1 MSHLSSAP
9 PVRPRRLRV
18 LPGFG
23 LSLGLS
29 LFFVALVLLLP
40 LTGLVMNVAQLSF
53 ADYWA
58 VITDAQALAAFRV
71 TLWAAAWASLV
82 NALSGLLLAWVLVR
96 YRFFGRGLVDALI
109 DLPFALPTAVAG
121 IALAALFAADG
132 WLGRPLAALGVQVA
146 VQPLGIVVAMVFT
159 SIPFVVRAVQPVL
172 EALPR
177 QMEEAAAT
185 LGARPWQVFCRV
197 ILPLLSPAL
206 VSGVVLSFAR
216 SLGEYGAVIFIAG
229 NQPYVSKVM
238 SLVIFERLQEFDM
251 PAAAA
256 LASVM
261 LAVSLLLLLLVNVWQ
276 GFFLRRFGRA

>member
-1 MSHLSSAP
+1 MSPVSTLS
-9 PVRPRRLRV
+9 RPRRLQV

-40 LTGLVMNVAQLSF
+40 LTGLVINMARLSWS
-53 ADYWA
+53 DYWA
-58 VITDAQALAAFRV
+58 VISDAQVLAAFRV

-82 NALSGLLLAWVLVR
+82 NAVCGLLLAWVLVR
-96 YRFFGRGLVDALI
+96 YRFFGRGMVDALV

-146 VQPLGIVVAMVFT
+146 FQPLGIVVAMVFT

-177 QMEEAAAT
+177 QVEEAAAT

-216 SLGEYGAVIFIAG
+216 SLGEFGAVIFIAG
-229 NQPYVSKVM
+229 NQPFVSKVV

-261 LAVSLLLLLLVNVWQ
+261 LALSLLLLLVVNVWQ

>member
-1 MSHLSSAP
+1 MS
-9 PVRPRRLRV
+9 PVSTLPRPRRLQV

-40 LTGLVMNVAQLSF
+40 LTGLVMNVARLSLT
-53 ADYWA
+53 DYWA
-58 VITDAQALAAFRV
+58 VISDAQVLAAFRV

-82 NALSGLLLAWVLVR
+82 NAVCGLLLAWVLVR
-96 YRFFGRGLVDALI
+96 YRFFGRGMVDALV

-121 IALAALFAADG
+121 IALAALFATDG

-146 VQPLGIVVAMVFT
+146 FQPLGIVVAMVFT

-177 QMEEAAAT
+177 QVEEAAAT

-197 ILPLLSPAL
+197 ILLLLSPAL

-216 SLGEYGAVIFIAG
+216 SLGEFGAVIFIAG
-229 NQPYVSKVM
+229 NQPFVSKVV

-261 LAVSLLLLLLVNVWQ
+261 LALSLVNVWQ

>member
-1 MSHLSSAP
+1 MS
-9 PVRPRRLRV
+9 PVSTLPRPRRLQV

-40 LTGLVMNVAQLSF
+40 LTGLVMNMARLSWS
-53 ADYWA
+53 DYWA
-58 VITDAQALAAFRV
+58 VISDAQVLAAFRV

-82 NALSGLLLAWVLVR
+82 NAVCGLLLAWVLVR
-96 YRFFGRGLVDALI
+96 YCFFGRGMVDALV

-146 VQPLGIVVAMVFT
+146 FQPLGIVVAMVFT

-177 QMEEAAAT
+177 QVEEAAAT

-216 SLGEYGAVIFIAG
+216 SLGEFGAVIFIAG
-229 NQPYVSKVM
+229 NQPFVSKVV

-261 LAVSLLLLLLVNVWQ
+261 LALSLLLLLVVNVWQ

>member
-1 MSHLSSAP
+1 MS
-9 PVRPRRLRV
+9 PVSTLPRPRRLQV

-40 LTGLVMNVAQLSF
+40 LTGLVMNVARLSLT
-53 ADYWA
+53 DYWA
-58 VITDAQALAAFRV
+58 VISDAQVLAAFRV

-82 NALSGLLLAWVLVR
+82 NAVCGLLLAWVLVR
-96 YRFFGRGLVDALI
+96 YRFFGRGMVDALV

-146 VQPLGIVVAMVFT
+146 FQPLGIVVAMVFT

-177 QMEEAAAT
+177 QVEEAAAT

-216 SLGEYGAVIFIAG
+216 NLGEFGAVIFIAG
-229 NQPYVSKVM
+229 NQSFVSKVV

-261 LAVSLLLLLLVNVWQ
+261 LALSLLLLLVVNVWQ

>member
-1 MSHLSSAP
+1 MSPVSTLS
-9 PVRPRRLRV
+9 RPRRLQV

-40 LTGLVMNVAQLSF
+40 LTGLVMNVARLSLT
-53 ADYWA
+53 DYWA
-58 VITDAQALAAFRV
+58 VISDAQVLAAFRV

-82 NALSGLLLAWVLVR
+82 NAVCGLLLAWVLVR
-96 YRFFGRGLVDALI
+96 YRFFGRGIVDALV

-146 VQPLGIVVAMVFT
+146 FQPLGIVVAMVFT

-177 QMEEAAAT
+177 QVEEAAAT

-216 SLGEYGAVIFIAG
+216 SLGEFGAVIFIAG
-229 NQPYVSKVM
+229 NQPFVSKVV

-261 LAVSLLLLLLVNVWQ
+261 LALSLLLLLVVNVWQ

>member
-1 MSHLSSAP
+1 MS
-9 PVRPRRLRV
+9 PVSTLPRPRRLQV

-40 LTGLVMNVAQLSF
+40 LTGLVMNVARLSWS
-53 ADYWA
+53 DYWA
-58 VITDAQALAAFRV
+58 VISDAQVLAAFRV

-82 NALSGLLLAWVLVR
+82 NAVCGLLLAWVLVR
-96 YRFFGRGLVDALI
+96 YRFFGRGMVDALV

-146 VQPLGIVVAMVFT
+146 FQPLGIVVAMVFT

-177 QMEEAAAT
+177 QVEEAAAT

-216 SLGEYGAVIFIAG
+216 SLGEFGAVIFIAG
-229 NQPYVSKVM
+229 NQPFVSKVV

-261 LAVSLLLLLLVNVWQ
+261 LALSLLLLLVVNVWQ

>member
-1 MSHLSSAP
+1 MS
-9 PVRPRRLRV
+9 PVSTLPRPRRLQV

-40 LTGLVMNVAQLSF
+40 LTGLVMNVARLSLT
-53 ADYWA
+53 DYWA
-58 VITDAQALAAFRV
+58 VISDAQVLAAFRV

-82 NALSGLLLAWVLVR
+82 NAVCGLLLAWVLVR
-96 YRFFGRGLVDALI
+96 YRFFGRGMVDALV

-146 VQPLGIVVAMVFT
+146 FQPLGIVVAMVFT

-177 QMEEAAAT
+177 QVEEAAAT
-185 LGARPWQVFCRV
+185 LGARPWRVFCRV

-216 SLGEYGAVIFIAG
+216 SLGEFGAVIFIAG
-229 NQPYVSKVM
+229 NQPFVSKVV

-261 LAVSLLLLLLVNVWQ
+261 LALSLLLLLVVNVWQ

>member
-1 MSHLSSAP
+1 MS
-9 PVRPRRLRV
+9 PVSTLPRPRRLQV

-40 LTGLVMNVAQLSF
+40 LTGLVINMARLSWS
-53 ADYWA
+53 DYWA
-58 VITDAQALAAFRV
+58 VISDAQVLAAFRV

-82 NALSGLLLAWVLVR
+82 NTVCGLLLAWVLVR
-96 YRFFGRGLVDALI
+96 YRFFGRGIVDALV

-146 VQPLGIVVAMVFT
+146 FQPLGIVVAMVFT

-177 QMEEAAAT
+177 QVEEAAAT

-216 SLGEYGAVIFIAG
+216 SLGEFGAVIFIAG
-229 NQPYVSKVM
+229 NQPFVSKVV

-261 LAVSLLLLLLVNVWQ
+261 LALSLLLLLVVNVWQ

>member
-1 MSHLSSAP
+1 MS
-9 PVRPRRLRV
+9 PVSTLPRPRRLQV

-40 LTGLVMNVAQLSF
+40 LTGLVINMARLSWS
-53 ADYWA
+53 DYWA
-58 VITDAQALAAFRV
+58 VISDAQVLAAFRV
-71 TLWAAAWASLV
+71 ALWAAAWASLV
-82 NALSGLLLAWVLVR
+82 NAVCGLLLAWVLVR
-96 YRFFGRGLVDALI
+96 YRFFGRGMVDALV

-146 VQPLGIVVAMVFT
+146 FQPLGIVVAMVFT

-177 QMEEAAAT
+177 QVEEAAAT

-216 SLGEYGAVIFIAG
+216 SLGEFGAVIFIAG
-229 NQPYVSKVM
+229 NQPFVSKVV

-261 LAVSLLLLLLVNVWQ
+261 LALSLLLVLVVNVWQ

>member
-1 MSHLSSAP
+1 MSPVSTLS
-9 PVRPRRLRV
+9 RPRRLQV

-40 LTGLVMNVAQLSF
+40 LTGLVMNVARLSLT
-53 ADYWA
+53 DYWA
-58 VITDAQALAAFRV
+58 VISDAQVLAAFRV

-82 NALSGLLLAWVLVR
+82 NAVCGLLLAWVLVR
-96 YRFFGRGLVDALI
+96 YRFFGRGIVDALV

-146 VQPLGIVVAMVFT
+146 FQPLGIVVAMVFT

-177 QMEEAAAT
+177 QVEEAAAT

-216 SLGEYGAVIFIAG
+216 SLGEFGAVIFIAG
-229 NQPYVSKVM
+229 NQPFVSKVV
-238 SLVIFERLQEFDM
+238 SLVIFERLQESDM

-261 LAVSLLLLLLVNVWQ
+261 LALSLLLLLVVNVWQ

>member
-1 MSHLSSAP
+1 MS
-9 PVRPRRLRV
+9 PVSTLPRPRRLQV

-40 LTGLVMNVAQLSF
+40 LTGLVMNVAQLSLT
-53 ADYWA
+53 DYWA
-58 VITDAQALAAFRV
+58 VISDAQVLAAFRV

-82 NALSGLLLAWVLVR
+82 NAVCGLLLAWVLVR
-96 YRFFGRGLVDALI
+96 YRFFGRGIVDALV

-121 IALAALFAADG
+121 IALTALFAADG

-146 VQPLGIVVAMVFT
+146 FQPLGIVVAMVFT

-177 QMEEAAAT
+177 QVEEAAAT

-216 SLGEYGAVIFIAG
+216 SLGEFGAVIFIAG
-229 NQPYVSKVM
+229 NQPFVSKVV

-261 LAVSLLLLLLVNVWQ
+261 LALSLLLLLVVNVWQ

>member
-1 MSHLSSAP
+1 MS
-9 PVRPRRLRV
+9 PVSTLPRPRRLQV

-40 LTGLVMNVAQLSF
+40 LTGLVMNVARLSLT
-53 ADYWA
+53 DYWA
-58 VITDAQALAAFRV
+58 VISDAQVLAAFRV

-82 NALSGLLLAWVLVR
+82 NAVCGLLLAWVLVR
-96 YRFFGRGLVDALI
+96 YRFFGRGMVDALV

-146 VQPLGIVVAMVFT
+146 FQPLGIVVAMVFT

-177 QMEEAAAT
+177 QVEEAAAT

-216 SLGEYGAVIFIAG
+216 SLGEFGAVIFIAG
-229 NQPYVSKVM
+229 NQPFVSKVV

-261 LAVSLLLLLLVNVWQ
+261 LALSLLLLLVVNVWQ
-276 GFFLRRFGRA
+276 GFFLRRCGRA

>member
-1 MSHLSSAP
+1 MS
-9 PVRPRRLRV
+9 PVSTLPRPRRLQV

-40 LTGLVMNVAQLSF
+40 LTGLVMNVARLSLT
-53 ADYWA
+53 DYWA
-58 VITDAQALAAFRV
+58 VISDAQVLAAFRV

-82 NALSGLLLAWVLVR
+82 NAVCGLLLAWVLVR
-96 YRFFGRGLVDALI
+96 YRFFGRGMVDALV

-121 IALAALFAADG
+121 IALAALFATDG

-146 VQPLGIVVAMVFT
+146 FQPLGIVVAMVFT

-177 QMEEAAAT
+177 QVEEAAAT

-197 ILPLLSPAL
+197 ILLLLSPAL

-216 SLGEYGAVIFIAG
+216 SLGEFGAVIFIAG
-229 NQPYVSKVM
+229 NQPFVSKVV

-261 LAVSLLLLLLVNVWQ
+261 LALSLLLLLVVNVWQ

>member
-1 MSHLSSAP
+1 MS
-9 PVRPRRLRV
+9 PVSTLPRPRRLQV

-40 LTGLVMNVAQLSF
+40 LTGLVMNVAQLSLT
-53 ADYWA
+53 DYWA
-58 VITDAQALAAFRV
+58 VISDAQVLAAFRV

-82 NALSGLLLAWVLVR
+82 NAVCGLLLAWVLVR
-96 YRFFGRGLVDALI
+96 YRFFGRGMVDALV

-121 IALAALFAADG
+121 IALAALFATDG

-146 VQPLGIVVAMVFT
+146 FQPLGIVVAMVFT

-177 QMEEAAAT
+177 QVEEAAAT

-197 ILPLLSPAL
+197 IMPLLSPAL

-216 SLGEYGAVIFIAG
+216 SLGEFGAVIFIAG
-229 NQPYVSKVM
+229 NQPFVSKVV

-261 LAVSLLLLLLVNVWQ
+261 LALSLLLLLVVNVWQ

>member
-1 MSHLSSAP
+1 MSPVSTLS
-9 PVRPRRLRV
+9 RPRRLQV

-40 LTGLVMNVAQLSF
+40 LTGLVMNVARLSLT
-53 ADYWA
+53 DYWA
-58 VITDAQALAAFRV
+58 VISDAQVLAAFRV

-82 NALSGLLLAWVLVR
+82 NAVCGLLLAWVLVR
-96 YRFFGRGLVDALI
+96 YRFFGRGMVDALV

-146 VQPLGIVVAMVFT
+146 FQPLGIVVAMVFT

-177 QMEEAAAT
+177 QVEEAAAT

-216 SLGEYGAVIFIAG
+216 SLGEFGAVIFIAG
-229 NQPYVSKVM
+229 NQPFVSKVV

-261 LAVSLLLLLLVNVWQ
+261 LALSLLLLLVVNVWQ

>member
-1 MSHLSSAP
+1 MS
-9 PVRPRRLRV
+9 PVSTLPRPRRLQV

-40 LTGLVMNVAQLSF
+40 LTGLVMNVAQLSLT
-53 ADYWA
+53 DYWA
-58 VITDAQALAAFRV
+58 VISDAQVLAAFRV

-82 NALSGLLLAWVLVR
+82 NAVCGLLLAWVLVR
-96 YRFFGRGLVDALI
+96 YRFFGRGMVDALV

-146 VQPLGIVVAMVFT
+146 FQPLGIVVAMVFT

-177 QMEEAAAT
+177 QVEEVAAT

-216 SLGEYGAVIFIAG
+216 SLGEFGAVIFIAG
-229 NQPYVSKVM
+229 NQPFVSKVV

-261 LAVSLLLLLLVNVWQ
+261 LALSLLLLLVVNVWQ

>member
-1 MSHLSSAP
+1 MS
-9 PVRPRRLRV
+9 PVSTLPRPRRLQV

-40 LTGLVMNVAQLSF
+40 LTGLVMNVAQLSLT
-53 ADYWA
+53 DYWA
-58 VITDAQALAAFRV
+58 VISDAQVLAAFRV

-82 NALSGLLLAWVLVR
+82 NAVCGLLLAWVLVR
-96 YRFFGRGLVDALI
+96 YRFFGRGMVDALV

-146 VQPLGIVVAMVFT
+146 FQPLGIVVAMVFT

-177 QMEEAAAT
+177 QVEEAAAT

-216 SLGEYGAVIFIAG
+216 SLGEFGAVIFIAG
-229 NQPYVSKVM
+229 NQLFVSKVV

-261 LAVSLLLLLLVNVWQ
+261 LALSLLLLLVVNVWQ

>member
-1 MSHLSSAP
+1 MS
-9 PVRPRRLRV
+9 PVSTLPRPRRLQV

-40 LTGLVMNVAQLSF
+40 LTGLVMNVAQLSLT
-53 ADYWA
+53 DYWA
-58 VITDAQALAAFRV
+58 VISDAQVLAAFRV

-82 NALSGLLLAWVLVR
+82 NAVCGLLLAWVLVR
-96 YRFFGRGLVDALI
+96 YRFFGRGMVDALV

-146 VQPLGIVVAMVFT
+146 FQPLGIVVAMVFT

-177 QMEEAAAT
+177 QVEEAAAT

-216 SLGEYGAVIFIAG
+216 SLGEFGAVIFIAG
-229 NQPYVSKVM
+229 NQPFVSKVV

-261 LAVSLLLLLLVNVWQ
+261 LALSLLLLLVVNVWQ
-276 GFFLRRFGRA
+276 GFFLRRFWRA

>member
-1 MSHLSSAP
+1 MS
-9 PVRPRRLRV
+9 PVSTLPRPRRLQV

-40 LTGLVMNVAQLSF
+40 LTGLVMNVARLSLT
-53 ADYWA
+53 DYWA
-58 VITDAQALAAFRV
+58 VISDAQVLAAFRV

-82 NALSGLLLAWVLVR
+82 NAVCGLLLAWVLVR
-96 YRFFGRGLVDALI
+96 YRFFGRGMVDALV

-146 VQPLGIVVAMVFT
+146 FQPLGIVVAMVFT

-177 QMEEAAAT
+177 QVEEAAAT

-197 ILPLLSPAL
+197 IMPLLSPAL

-216 SLGEYGAVIFIAG
+216 SLGEFGAVIFIAG
-229 NQPYVSKVM
+229 NQPFVSKVV

-261 LAVSLLLLLLVNVWQ
+261 LALSLLLLLVVNVWQ

>member
-1 MSHLSSAP
+1 MSPVSTLS
-9 PVRPRRLRV
+9 RPRRLQV

-40 LTGLVMNVAQLSF
+40 LTGLVMNVAQLSLT
-53 ADYWA
+53 DYWA
-58 VITDAQALAAFRV
+58 VISDAQVLAAFRV

-82 NALSGLLLAWVLVR
+82 NAVCGLLLAWVLVR
-96 YRFFGRGLVDALI
+96 YRFFGRGMVDALV

-121 IALAALFAADG
+121 IALAALFATDG

-146 VQPLGIVVAMVFT
+146 FQPLGIVVAMVFT

-177 QMEEAAAT
+177 QVEEAAAT

-216 SLGEYGAVIFIAG
+216 SLGEFGAVIFIAG
-229 NQPYVSKVM
+229 NQPFVSKVV

-261 LAVSLLLLLLVNVWQ
+261 LALSLLLLLVVNVWQ

>member
-1 MSHLSSAP
+1 MSPVSTLP
-9 PVRPRRLRV
+9 PPRRLQV

-40 LTGLVMNVAQLSF
+40 LTGLVINMARLSWS
-53 ADYWA
+53 DYWA
-58 VITDAQALAAFRV
+58 VISDAQVLAAFRV

-82 NALSGLLLAWVLVR
+82 NAVCGLLLAWVLVR
-96 YRFFGRGLVDALI
+96 YRFFGRGIVDALV

-146 VQPLGIVVAMVFT
+146 FQPLGIVVAMVFT

-177 QMEEAAAT
+177 QVEEAAAT

-216 SLGEYGAVIFIAG
+216 SLGEFGAVIFIAG
-229 NQPYVSKVM
+229 NQPFVSKVV

-261 LAVSLLLLLLVNVWQ
+261 LALSLLLLLVVNVWQ

>member
-1 MSHLSSAP
+1 MS
-9 PVRPRRLRV
+9 PVSTLPRPRRLQV

-40 LTGLVMNVAQLSF
+40 LTGLVMNVAQLSLT
-53 ADYWA
+53 DYWA
-58 VITDAQALAAFRV
+58 VISDAQVLAAFRV

-82 NALSGLLLAWVLVR
+82 NAVCGLRLAWVLVR
-96 YRFFGRGLVDALI
+96 YRFFGRGMVDALV

-146 VQPLGIVVAMVFT
+146 FQPLGIVVAMVFT

-177 QMEEAAAT
+177 QVEEAAAT

-216 SLGEYGAVIFIAG
+216 SLGEFGAVIFIAG
-229 NQPYVSKVM
+229 NQPFVSKVV

-261 LAVSLLLLLLVNVWQ
+261 LALSLLLLLVVNVWQ

>member
-1 MSHLSSAP
+1 MS
-9 PVRPRRLRV
+9 PVSTLPRPRRLQV

-40 LTGLVMNVAQLSF
+40 LTGLVMNVAQLSLT
-53 ADYWA
+53 DYWA
-58 VITDAQALAAFRV
+58 VISDAQVLAAFRV

-82 NALSGLLLAWVLVR
+82 NAVCGLLLAWVLVR
-96 YRFFGRGLVDALI
+96 YRFFGRGMVDALV

-146 VQPLGIVVAMVFT
+146 FQPLGIVVAMVFT

-177 QMEEAAAT
+177 QVEEAAAT
-185 LGARPWQVFCRV
+185 LGARPWQVFCHV

-216 SLGEYGAVIFIAG
+216 SLGEFGAVIFIAG
-229 NQPYVSKVM
+229 NQPFVSKVV

-261 LAVSLLLLLLVNVWQ
+261 LALSLLLLLVVNVWQ

>member
-1 MSHLSSAP
+1 MS
-9 PVRPRRLRV
+9 PVSTLPRPRRLQV

-40 LTGLVMNVAQLSF
+40 LTGLVMNVARLSLT
-53 ADYWA
+53 DYWA
-58 VITDAQALAAFRV
+58 VISDAQVLAALRV

-82 NALSGLLLAWVLVR
+82 NAVCGLLLAWVLVR
-96 YRFFGRGLVDALI
+96 YRFFGRGMVDALV

-146 VQPLGIVVAMVFT
+146 FQPLGIVVAMVFT

-177 QMEEAAAT
+177 QVEEAAAT
-185 LGARPWQVFCRV
+185 LGARPWRVFCRV

-216 SLGEYGAVIFIAG
+216 SLGEFGAVIFIAG
-229 NQPYVSKVM
+229 NQPFVSKVV

-261 LAVSLLLLLLVNVWQ
+261 LALSLLLLLVVNVWQ

>member
-1 MSHLSSAP
+1 MSPVSTLS
-9 PVRPRRLRV
+9 RPRRLQV

-40 LTGLVMNVAQLSF
+40 LTGLVINMARLSWS
-53 ADYWA
+53 DYWA
-58 VITDAQALAAFRV
+58 VISDAQVLAAFRV

-82 NALSGLLLAWVLVR
+82 NAVCGLLLAWVLVR
-96 YRFFGRGLVDALI
+96 YRFFGRGMVDALV

-121 IALAALFAADG
+121 IALAALFAANG

-146 VQPLGIVVAMVFT
+146 FQPLGIVVAMVFT

-177 QMEEAAAT
+177 QVEEAAAT

-216 SLGEYGAVIFIAG
+216 SLGEFGAVIFIAG
-229 NQPYVSKVM
+229 NQPFVSKVV

-261 LAVSLLLLLLVNVWQ
+261 LALSLLLLLVVNVWQ

>member
-1 MSHLSSAP
+1 MS
-9 PVRPRRLRV
+9 PVSTLPRPRRLQV

-40 LTGLVMNVAQLSF
+40 LTGLVMNVARLSLT
-53 ADYWA
+53 DYWA
-58 VITDAQALAAFRV
+58 VISDAQVLAAFRV

-82 NALSGLLLAWVLVR
+82 NAVCGLLLAWVLVR
-96 YRFFGRGLVDALI
+96 YRFFGRGMVDALV

-146 VQPLGIVVAMVFT
+146 FQPLGIVVAMVFT

-177 QMEEAAAT
+177 QVEEAAAT

-216 SLGEYGAVIFIAG
+216 SLGEFGAVIFIAG
-229 NQPYVSKVM
+229 NQPFVSKVV

-261 LAVSLLLLLLVNVWQ
+261 FALSLLLLLVVNVWQ

>member
-1 MSHLSSAP
+1 M
-9 PVRPRRLRV
+9 

-40 LTGLVMNVAQLSF
+40 LTGLVMNVARLSLT
-53 ADYWA
+53 DYWA
-58 VITDAQALAAFRV
+58 VISDAQVLAAFRV

-82 NALSGLLLAWVLVR
+82 NAVCGLLLAWVLVR
-96 YRFFGRGLVDALI
+96 YRFFGRGIVDALV

-146 VQPLGIVVAMVFT
+146 FQPLGIVVAMVFT

-177 QMEEAAAT
+177 QVEEAAAT

-216 SLGEYGAVIFIAG
+216 NLSEFGTVIFIAG
-229 NQPYVSKVM
+229 NQPFVSKVV

-261 LAVSLLLLLLVNVWQ
+261 LALSLLLLLVVNVWQ

>member
-1 MSHLSSAP
+1 MS
-9 PVRPRRLRV
+9 PVSTLPRPRRLQV

-40 LTGLVMNVAQLSF
+40 LTRLVMNVAQLSLT
-53 ADYWA
+53 DYWA
-58 VITDAQALAAFRV
+58 VISDAQVLAAFRV
-71 TLWAAAWASLV
+71 TLWAAVWASLV
-82 NALSGLLLAWVLVR
+82 NAVCGLLLAWVLVR
-96 YRFFGRGLVDALI
+96 YRFLGRGMVDALV

-146 VQPLGIVVAMVFT
+146 FQPLGIVVAMVFT

-177 QMEEAAAT
+177 QVEEAAAT

-216 SLGEYGAVIFIAG
+216 SLGEFGAVIFIAG
-229 NQPYVSKVM
+229 NQPFVSKVV

-261 LAVSLLLLLLVNVWQ
+261 LALSLLLLLVVNVWQ

>member
-1 MSHLSSAP
+1 MS
-9 PVRPRRLRV
+9 PVSTLPRPRRLQV

-40 LTGLVMNVAQLSF
+40 LTGLVMNVAQLSLT
-53 ADYWA
+53 DYWA
-58 VITDAQALAAFRV
+58 VISDAQVLAAFRV

-82 NALSGLLLAWVLVR
+82 NAVCGLLLAWVLVR
-96 YRFFGRGLVDALI
+96 YRFFGRGMVDALV

-146 VQPLGIVVAMVFT
+146 FQPLGIVVAMVFT

-177 QMEEAAAT
+177 QVEEAAAT

-216 SLGEYGAVIFIAG
+216 SLGEFGAVIFIAG
-229 NQPYVSKVM
+229 NQPFVSKVV

-261 LAVSLLLLLLVNVWQ
+261 LALSLLLLLVVNVWQ

>member
-1 MSHLSSAP
+1 MS
-9 PVRPRRLRV
+9 PVSTLPRPRRLQV

-40 LTGLVMNVAQLSF
+40 LTGLVMNVARLSLT
-53 ADYWA
+53 DYWA
-58 VITDAQALAAFRV
+58 VISGAQVLAAFRV

-82 NALSGLLLAWVLVR
+82 NAVCGLLLAWVLVR
-96 YRFFGRGLVDALI
+96 YRFFGRGIVDALV

-146 VQPLGIVVAMVFT
+146 FQPLGIVVAMVFT

-177 QMEEAAAT
+177 QVEEAAAT

-216 SLGEYGAVIFIAG
+216 SLGEFGAVIFIAG
-229 NQPYVSKVM
+229 NQPFVSKVV

-261 LAVSLLLLLLVNVWQ
+261 LALSLLLLLVVNVWQ
-276 GFFLRRFGRA
+276 GFFLHRFGRA

>member
-1 MSHLSSAP
+1 MS
-9 PVRPRRLRV
+9 PVSTLPRPRRLQV

-40 LTGLVMNVAQLSF
+40 LTGLVMNVARLSLT
-53 ADYWA
+53 DYWA
-58 VITDAQALAAFRV
+58 VISDAQVLAAFRV

-82 NALSGLLLAWVLVR
+82 NAVCGLLLAWVLVR
-96 YRFFGRGLVDALI
+96 YRFFGRGMVNALV

-146 VQPLGIVVAMVFT
+146 FQPLGIVVAMVFT

-177 QMEEAAAT
+177 QVEEAAAT

-216 SLGEYGAVIFIAG
+216 SLGEFGAVIFIAG
-229 NQPYVSKVM
+229 NQPFVSKVV

-261 LAVSLLLLLLVNVWQ
+261 LALSLLLLLVVNVWQ

>member
-1 MSHLSSAP
+1 MS
-9 PVRPRRLRV
+9 PVSTLPRPRRLQV

-40 LTGLVMNVAQLSF
+40 LTGLVINMARLSWS
-53 ADYWA
+53 DYWA
-58 VITDAQALAAFRV
+58 VISDAQVLAAFRV

-82 NALSGLLLAWVLVR
+82 NAVCGLLLAWVLVR
-96 YRFFGRGLVDALI
+96 YRFFGRGIVDALV

-146 VQPLGIVVAMVFT
+146 FQPLGIVVAMVFT

-177 QMEEAAAT
+177 QVEEAAAT

-216 SLGEYGAVIFIAG
+216 SLGEFGAVIFIAG
-229 NQPYVSKVM
+229 NQPFVSKVV

-261 LAVSLLLLLLVNVWQ
+261 LALSLLLLLVVNVWQ
-276 GFFLRRFGRA
+276 GFFLLRFGRA

>member
-1 MSHLSSAP
+1 MS
-9 PVRPRRLRV
+9 PVSTLPRPRRLQV

-40 LTGLVMNVAQLSF
+40 LTGLVMNVARLSWS
-53 ADYWA
+53 DYWA
-58 VITDAQALAAFRV
+58 VISDAQVLAAFRV
-71 TLWAAAWASLV
+71 TLWATAWASLV
-82 NALSGLLLAWVLVR
+82 NAVCGLLLAWVLVR
-96 YRFFGRGLVDALI
+96 YRFFGRGMVDALV

-146 VQPLGIVVAMVFT
+146 FQPLGIVVAMVFT

-177 QMEEAAAT
+177 QVEEAAAT

-216 SLGEYGAVIFIAG
+216 SLGEFGAVIFIAG
-229 NQPYVSKVM
+229 NQPFVSKVV

-261 LAVSLLLLLLVNVWQ
+261 LALSLLLLLVVNVWQ

>member
-1 MSHLSSAP
+1 MS
-9 PVRPRRLRV
+9 PVSTLPRPRRLQV

-40 LTGLVMNVAQLSF
+40 LTGLVMNMARLSWS
-53 ADYWA
+53 DYWA
-58 VITDAQALAAFRV
+58 VISDAQVLAAFRV

-82 NALSGLLLAWVLVR
+82 NAVCGLLLAWVLVR
-96 YRFFGRGLVDALI
+96 YRFFGRGMVDALV

-146 VQPLGIVVAMVFT
+146 FQPLGIVVAMVFT

-177 QMEEAAAT
+177 QVEEAAAT

-216 SLGEYGAVIFIAG
+216 SLGEFGAVIFIAG
-229 NQPYVSKVM
+229 NQPFVSKVV

-261 LAVSLLLLLLVNVWQ
+261 LALSLLLLLVVNVWQ

>member
-1 MSHLSSAP
+1 MS
-9 PVRPRRLRV
+9 PVSTLPRPRRLQV

-40 LTGLVMNVAQLSF
+40 LTGLVMNVARLSLT
-53 ADYWA
+53 DYWA
-58 VITDAQALAAFRV
+58 VISDAQVLAAFRV

-82 NALSGLLLAWVLVR
+82 NAVCGLLLAWVLVR
-96 YRFFGRGLVDALI
+96 YRFFGRGIVDALV

-146 VQPLGIVVAMVFT
+146 FQPLGIVVAMVFT

-177 QMEEAAAT
+177 QVEEAAAT

-216 SLGEYGAVIFIAG
+216 SLGEFGAVIFIAG
-229 NQPYVSKVM
+229 NQPFVSKVV

-261 LAVSLLLLLLVNVWQ
+261 LALSLLLLLVVNVWQ
-276 GFFLRRFGRA
+276 GFFLLRFGRA

>member
-1 MSHLSSAP
+1 MS
-9 PVRPRRLRV
+9 PVSTLPRPRRLQV

-40 LTGLVMNVAQLSF
+40 LTGLVINMARLSWS
-53 ADYWA
+53 DYWA
-58 VITDAQALAAFRV
+58 VISDAQVLAAFRV

-82 NALSGLLLAWVLVR
+82 NAVCGLLLAWVLVR
-96 YRFFGRGLVDALI
+96 YRFFGRGIVDALV

-146 VQPLGIVVAMVFT
+146 FQPLGIVVAMVFT

-177 QMEEAAAT
+177 QVEEAAET

-216 SLGEYGAVIFIAG
+216 SLGEFGAVIFIAG
-229 NQPYVSKVM
+229 NQPFVSKVV

-261 LAVSLLLLLLVNVWQ
+261 LALSLLLLLVVNVWQ

>member
-1 MSHLSSAP
+1 MS
-9 PVRPRRLRV
+9 PVSTLPRPRRLQV

-40 LTGLVMNVAQLSF
+40 LTGLVMNVARLSWS
-53 ADYWA
+53 DYWA
-58 VITDAQALAAFRV
+58 VISDAQVLAAFRV
-71 TLWAAAWASLV
+71 TLWAAVWASLV
-82 NALSGLLLAWVLVR
+82 NAVCGLLLAWVLVR
-96 YRFFGRGLVDALI
+96 YRFLGRGMVDALV

-146 VQPLGIVVAMVFT
+146 FQPLGIVVAMVFT

-177 QMEEAAAT
+177 QVEEAAAT

-216 SLGEYGAVIFIAG
+216 SLGEFGAVIFIAG
-229 NQPYVSKVM
+229 NQPFVSKVV

-261 LAVSLLLLLLVNVWQ
+261 LALSLLLLLVVNVWQ

>member
-1 MSHLSSAP
+1 MS
-9 PVRPRRLRV
+9 PVSTLPRPRRLQV

-40 LTGLVMNVAQLSF
+40 LTGLVMNMARLSWS
-53 ADYWA
+53 DYWA
-58 VITDAQALAAFRV
+58 VISDAQVLAAFRV

-96 YRFFGRGLVDALI
+96 YRFFGRGMVDALV

-132 WLGRPLAALGVQVA
+132 WLGQPLAALGVQVA
-146 VQPLGIVVAMVFT
+146 FQPLGIVVAMVFT

-177 QMEEAAAT
+177 QVEEAAAT

-216 SLGEYGAVIFIAG
+216 SLGEFGAVIFIAG
-229 NQPYVSKVM
+229 NQPFVSKVV

-261 LAVSLLLLLLVNVWQ
+261 LALSLLLLLVVNVWQ

>member
-1 MSHLSSAP
+1 MS
-9 PVRPRRLRV
+9 PVSTLPRPRRLQV

-40 LTGLVMNVAQLSF
+40 LTGLVMNVARLSLT
-53 ADYWA
+53 DYWA
-58 VITDAQALAAFRV
+58 VISDAQVLAAFRV

-82 NALSGLLLAWVLVR
+82 NAVCGLLLAWVLVR
-96 YRFFGRGLVDALI
+96 YRFFGRGIVDALV

-121 IALAALFAADG
+121 IALAALFATDG

-146 VQPLGIVVAMVFT
+146 FQPLGIVVAMVFT

-177 QMEEAAAT
+177 QVEEAAAT

-216 SLGEYGAVIFIAG
+216 SLGEFGAVIFIAG
-229 NQPYVSKVM
+229 NQPFVSKVV

-261 LAVSLLLLLLVNVWQ
+261 LALSLLLLLVVNVWQ